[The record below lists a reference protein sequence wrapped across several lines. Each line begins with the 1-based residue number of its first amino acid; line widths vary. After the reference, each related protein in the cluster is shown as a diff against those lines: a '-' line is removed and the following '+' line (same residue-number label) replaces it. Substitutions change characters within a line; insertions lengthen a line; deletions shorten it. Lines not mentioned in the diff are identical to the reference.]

1 VTSSPSSATSPTQWR
16 FTRRHPDFSSRNV
29 LTNEKQLSVWRSAIT
44 DYHGANRDKENRM
57 TFLIRLS
64 TRAIALFG
72 LVVGLTVGVPA
83 VALMGLVALPGVLLF
98 AIPARLGYATV
109 DLGRY
114 GVVCFGISE
123 TEKAQFK
130 TALALIRRDLRRL
143 RHPFTWPS

>member
-1 VTSSPSSATSPTQWR
+1 
-16 FTRRHPDFSSRNV
+16 
-29 LTNEKQLSVWRSAIT
+29 
-44 DYHGANRDKENRM
+44 M

-72 LVVGLTVGVPA
+72 LVVGLTVGIPA
-83 VALMGLVALPGVLLF
+83 VALMGLVALPGMLLF
-98 AIPARLGYATV
+98 AIPVRLGYATV
-109 DLGRY
+109 DLGRF
-114 GVVCFGISE
+114 GVVCFGLSE